1 MDGDIRTRLWSKP
14 SDTHAY
20 LPPTSCHPYHICK
33 NNPDQVARRV
43 RKLSHC
49 DNDYFQARKEYSN
62 HLQKRGYSA
71 KAVEESF
78 TKFDN
83 VKPKSL
89 YNKNTNNNKD
99 TGRNFPLITEYNPH
113 LPQVNPIINK
123 YKHILEMDPELC
135 KVIPPTSIFTS
146 FRQPKNIKDTLIH
159 SRFISS
165 PDNTENPTLG
175 CVKCGGKCD
184 LCNNFLIQTKTV
196 KSYHCNETY
205 QIKHKL
211 GCKNKGV
218 IYLLNDNICKR
229 SYVGS
234 TTNSM
239 SERLSTYKNHIK
251 TRYKGCEIALHFKD
265 EPSLHSSPTETTG
278 PNLRNSLD
286 KRVAQ
291 QNYTEFLKSQLSIVI
306 IDSVEL
312 SDCTTRAEKR
322 DKIARVEGYGRTQ
335 LRTMQRYGGLNKKD
349 ERKIAN
355 NKNAKG

>member
-1 MDGDIRTRLWSKP
+1 M
-14 SDTHAY
+14 
-20 LPPTSCHPYHICK
+20 
-33 NNPDQVARRV
+33 
-43 RKLSHC
+43 
-49 DNDYFQARKEYSN
+49 
-62 HLQKRGYSA
+62 
-71 KAVEESF
+71 
-78 TKFDN
+78 
-83 VKPKSL
+83 
-89 YNKNTNNNKD
+89 
-99 TGRNFPLITEYNPH
+99 
-113 LPQVNPIINK
+113 
-123 YKHILEMDPELC
+123 
-135 KVIPPTSIFTS
+135 
-146 FRQPKNIKDTLIH
+146 
-159 SRFISS
+159 
-165 PDNTENPTLG
+165 
-175 CVKCGGKCD
+175 
-184 LCNNFLIQTKTV
+184 CNNFLIQTKTV

-278 PNLRNSLD
+278 PNLRKSLD

-312 SDCTTRAEKR
+312 SDCSTRAEKR
-322 DKIARVEGYGRTQ
+322 DKIAKVEGYWQTQ